1 MTNSSDIEFAD
12 EGKKLMQPTDVN
24 RDDVSNA
31 TTREGEVR
39 GLRTGGL
46 IPLGGAAAGVG
57 AALAIIGNALILGAD
72 PVVASDIVSY
82 PLSANAFRLG
92 QVFFTLTQALMAAGI
107 VALVGSRMAGAGWRA
122 RLGGGLAVLGFV
134 VTIPGELVLAFV
146 ATQAI
151 DSNAANAASS
161 VFGIGMLLADIGL
174 ILFGVDALRAR
185 TWPRPWSTLPI
196 TLGMFQLLVVTPVV
210 LGAGFASVGAFVVIT
225 LQDLLIG
232 AIGLRLWSERTH
244 DALVANPQAP

>member
-1 MTNSSDIEFAD
+1 
-12 EGKKLMQPTDVN
+12 MQPTDVGQ
-24 RDDVSNA
+24 DDVPNA
-31 TTREGEVR
+31 PPPRGEVR
-39 GLRTGGL
+39 GLKTGSQ
-46 IPLGGAAAGVG
+46 IRLGGAAACVG

-72 PVVASDIVSY
+72 PVVASDVVSY

-92 QVFFTLTQALMAAGI
+92 QVFFALTQALMAAGI

-122 RLGGGLAVLGFV
+122 RYGGGLAVLGFV

-174 ILFGVDALRAR
+174 ILFGLDALRAG
-185 TWPRPWSTLPI
+185 TWPRPWSTLPT

-210 LGAGFASVGAFVVIT
+210 LSAGFASVGAFVVIT

-232 AIGLRLWSERTH
+232 AIGLRLWRGRTH
-244 DALVANPQAP
+244 DAPVADSQAP